1 MKAKL
6 TFLSVLLLV
15 LLCAP
20 AFAQYATPPA
30 ADAGPAAA
38 EPVNVGNKF
47 CPISGKP
54 IGTMGETKVVEYKGK
69 AYNLCCPMCEK
80 DFNADPE
87 KYIKILE
94 ETK

>member
-20 AFAQYATPPA
+20 AFAQYDAPPA
-30 ADAGPAAA
+30 ADAVQPAV
-38 EPVNVGNKF
+38 EPVDEGNKV
-47 CPISGKP
+47 CPVSGKP
-54 IGTMGETKVVEYKGK
+54 IGTMGEGKTVEYNGK
-69 AYNLCCPMCEK
+69 MYHLCCDMCEK

-87 KYIKILE
+87 KYIKLLE